1 MLRQSIETVAH
12 GSVMMCRRHAVGIT
26 ASAAKRTEQV
36 PRAALA
42 RLAPRAKV
50 LAIRLGAV
58 GIERSVT
65 QNLHTVFKFTGS
77 DTMSIFEKI
86 MSAIFGPAKADAPA
100 AGTTTAAGGA
110 PPAAGSASA
119 GRESGGAPAAT
130 AAPAQTV
137 DVAPILDKAVAAKGE
152 KLEWR
157 TSIVDLMKALDID
170 SSFSARKELAKELGY
185 TGDSNDSAS
194 MNIWLHKQV
203 MAKFAANGG
212 KLPPEIKH

>member
-1 MLRQSIETVAH
+1 
-12 GSVMMCRRHAVGIT
+12 
-26 ASAAKRTEQV
+26 
-36 PRAALA
+36 
-42 RLAPRAKV
+42 
-50 LAIRLGAV
+50 
-58 GIERSVT
+58 
-65 QNLHTVFKFTGS
+65 
-77 DTMSIFEKI
+77 MSIFGKI
-86 MSAIFGPAKADAPA
+86 MSAIFGTKADAAPAGGGAATGGGATAGGGAA
-100 AGTTTAAGGA
+100 AGTGST
-110 PPAAGSASA
+110 AGSA
-119 GRESGGAPAAT
+119 APAAS
-130 AAPAQTV
+130 V

-203 MAKFAANGG
+203 MTKLAANGG